1 MTSRVTFVIAS
12 RIVIERCIS
21 ASSIGFQDV
30 DNFELSFAR
39 MIE

>member
-21 ASSIGFQDV
+21 ASCIGSQDIDV
-30 DNFELSFAR
+30 FKLSFAR